1 MSVSKNKRRKTKFKS
16 GKNRT
21 SLLEHKK
28 IGKELQPPLKQ
39 PIITEK
45 MVFSSWLNEILP
57 EVLWIAIIRTS
68 NTQKDAIIEFR
79 RIITFVKKY
88 QGKCEFNGVNFS
100 DIANLDNDFRD
111 ALITCLV
118 SNHKTALALSSLRLI
133 DDLPGKEFWNKFL
146 PQLEDNISALNIL
159 MRAVGLCIDHQSQE
173 STDCRWL
180 IIMLYI
186 AREKLSLPD
195 EMLEKY
201 VHYPNKGDQREVRS
215 SIRACEMALR
225 ASMNS
230 KRDFSWAEQFFQE
243 FWRKSPCFELIKH
256 QNDINNT
263 IILDDIN
270 ELENKLKLH
279 WKNTHITTAIDAK
292 HDSTFGIAFYSLSI
306 LREIISSNTT
316 ILCRL
321 GLRSI
326 LELRITL
333 KYMYYQN
340 DEAIWMKWRQY
351 GSGQAKLNALRFD
364 ELIDAPEFI
373 DISTIETISN
383 EDTWDE
389 FLNINL
395 GNWGNSD
402 LRKMSIEAG
411 IKDIYDKYYSWSS
424 GYVHG
429 SWGAIR
435 ETCFETC
442 GNPLHRLHRY
452 PSNRNLLT
460 PINDICY
467 LFNCIL
473 DDLDMLYPEFKYRLD
488 IL

>member
-1 MSVSKNKRRKTKFKS
+1 MPVSKNKRKKAKFKS

-21 SLLEHKK
+21 SILEHKK
-28 IGKELQPPLKQ
+28 IGKELQPPFNQ
-39 PIITEK
+39 SVVREK
-45 MVFSSWLNEILP
+45 MVFSSWLNEMLP
-57 EVLWIAIIRTS
+57 EVLWVAIIRTS
-68 NTQKDAIIEFR
+68 NTQEDAIIEFR

-88 QGKCEFNGVNFS
+88 QEKSKFNGVCFS
-100 DIANLDNDFRD
+100 AIASLDEKFRS
-111 ALITCLV
+111 AFIACLV
-118 SNHKTALALSSLRLI
+118 SNPKTASALSSLRLI
-133 DDLPGKEFWNKFL
+133 DGLPGMEFWDKYL
-146 PQLEDNISALNIL
+146 PQLEDDTSALDIL
-159 MRAVGLCIDHQSQE
+159 MRAIGLCIDHQSQE

-180 IIMLYI
+180 IVMLYI
-186 AREKLSLPD
+186 ASGKFALPY
-195 EMLEKY
+195 EMLEEY
-201 VHYPNKGDQREVRS
+201 VHYPNKGDQRKVRP

-225 ASMNS
+225 ASLNS
-230 KRDFSWAEQFFQE
+230 QKDFNWAEKFFQE

-256 QNDINNT
+256 KNDISSTVN
-263 IILDDIN
+263 LDDIN
-270 ELENKLKLH
+270 KLENKLKLH

-292 HDSTFGIAFYSLSI
+292 HDSVFGIAFYSLSI
-306 LREIISSNTT
+306 LKEIISSSTT

-333 KYMYYQN
+333 KYMYSQN
-340 DEAIWMKWRQY
+340 DETIWMKWRQY
-351 GSGQAKLNALRFD
+351 GAGQAKLNALRFD
-364 ELIDAPEFI
+364 ELLDAPKFI

-395 GNWGNSD
+395 GNWNSSD
-402 LRKMSIEAG
+402 LRKMSTEAG

-435 ETCFETC
+435 EACFETC

-452 PSNRNLLT
+452 PRYRPLPT
-460 PINDICY
+460 PVNDICY

-473 DDLDMLYPEFKYRLD
+473 DDLDMMYPKFEHRLNVS
-488 IL
+488 